1 MNKAKKIII
10 SVGLMIMGL
19 WVLLYSYY
27 LMKEGYSEDVLSVF
41 MSLLGLAFIVA
52 ALVILFSLKIR
63 K

>member
-1 MNKAKKIII
+1 MNKAQKIII

-19 WVLLYSYY
+19 WVLLCSYY
-27 LMKEGYSEDVLSVF
+27 LMTEGYSEDVLSVS